1 MTPAAATARETR
13 PPGRAVARHAV
24 WPAIALAVY
33 LVAHALV
40 LALPALH
47 DHAPTLCVFRAV
59 TGVPCP
65 TCGATRATL
74 ALASGEVGLA
84 FRYNP
89 LISAAWLL
97 LPAVLL
103 GGAVFRPRWHSL
115 SPAVRRWAA
124 RGVVLVL
131 VVAGMANWVYV
142 IRNLREVERESG
154 RRPRSD
160 AVQAGAPGP
169 GGRVSASPGT
179 LDDR

>member
-1 MTPAAATARETR
+1 MTPGAATARETR
-13 PPGRAVARHAV
+13 PSGRAAARHAV
-24 WPAIALAVY
+24 WPAVALVAYV
-33 LVAHALV
+33 LAHALV
-40 LALPALH
+40 LALPAPR
-47 DHAPTLCVFRAV
+47 DNAPVLCVFRAV
-59 TGVPCP
+59 TRVPCP

-74 ALASGEVGLA
+74 ALASGEVRLA

-103 GGAVFRPRWHSL
+103 ATLVFRARWHSL
-115 SPAVRRWAA
+115 SLATRKWAV

-131 VVAGMANWVYV
+131 VLAGLANWVYV
-142 IRNLREVERESG
+142 IRNLRELERESG

-160 AVQAGAPGP
+160 TVQAGALRP